1 MSELH
6 TEAATLLDTGCT
18 FSYEPREREGA
29 AAKLAAS
36 AGEFGSDS
44 DRE

>member
-6 TEAATLLDTGCT
+6 TDAARFLDIGCI
-18 FSYEPREREGA
+18 FSDEPREREEA

-36 AGEFGSDS
+36 AREFGSDP
-44 DRE
+44 EP